1 MRMMELGYKSIRERN
16 RHYMIGAITLNE
28 YISWCLGYL
37 QALLDCG
44 LLNNAQHEAL
54 MDYVTELL

>member
-1 MRMMELGYKSIRERN
+1 MRMMELGYKSIRERKE
-16 RHYMIGAITLNE
+16 RYIMGVITLNE
-28 YISWCLGYL
+28 YMSWCFGYL

-44 LLNNAQHEAL
+44 LLNNAQYEAL